1 MDIKESYIESEI
13 YRVFKNV
20 INQNPQYGD
29 INFYDIKDRMPVG
42 DGEADI
48 VVFGRSSTS
57 DIKLVIET
65 KKRSQ
70 KYSSKID
77 PYSVSVIGQAMGYTG
92 VLGSQFIA
100 TTNGVI
106 FVIFDT
112 YKKGSI
118 LQSQVGDAYKVEYTE
133 DFASRVLN
141 DLAKYLRGELK
152 LIDLSQIFI
161 DRLRY
166 FHQLLTEP
174 TYKALKDKIVKDP
187 EFSERYTMWIQKQ
200 GFKNNEQTKRN
211 IGEQEAYLLMNRVL
225 FYKTLEAYY
234 SGLELIP
241 LKSLDQA
248 EFEPNTLI
256 ERMKT
261 CFSYIVKNV
270 DYQAVF
276 KFSEILDEIPIT
288 NEVAEHLNDF
298 IKDIEQY
305 NLSDFDRD
313 VIGDVYQSLIPV
325 EERRRLGQYYTP
337 KEICDLIVKYSIR
350 KPQDKVLDPACGSGG
365 FLVSSYQ
372 RLFDLNASEKTKG
385 NIHNKII
392 SQIYGVDIN
401 QFATHLSVMNLTL
414 RDLTLKTNKLNIF
427 PVDFFK
433 IPSHQAILTQEL
445 ERESLQERGKE
456 FVVLNSNFDVIV
468 ANPPYTRQDEI
479 GNQEYVEKLRDI
491 ALTFY
496 ERKNNGKRLKTVKS
510 RIKMSTESGIYAYF
524 FTHSSHFLKEQGIMG
539 YIVSNSWLDVKFGID
554 LQRFF
559 LDNFKITAIIDF
571 DKRVFKD
578 AAVNTIIILL
588 QKLTGNGHSE
598 EREKNNVKFIRIKRP
613 METDEIIK
621 LLTSGCNDTE
631 NETFRTISIS
641 QRILKNNHKWSQFL
655 KAPPVYYK
663 IINNKNMTTLGDI
676 ANITVGYVTL
686 ANDFFVISKE
696 QAEKYGIE
704 TEYLRPAI
712 TKARN
717 LRYLDTRMEDVDSY
731 LLFVNKDKKDLKGT
745 NVLKYIETAEQKN
758 VEITR
763 GSTKGQ
769 TVTGYQN
776 TPALIKKGKNW
787 YKLKDRG
794 YKSIIIPCL
803 IWDRW
808 YASNNSEG
816 LYVNHTFYWLD
827 SKEKGLSSL
836 ISALLNSS
844 IMEFF
849 VELHG
854 KSVYGEGV
862 LELTKHVFKALPI
875 LNPKKIPKDM
885 QHQFEMINQKMIIF
899 SRENREQELRNQ
911 KLILDDLIF
920 SILRLSETDI
930 REIYETLET
939 LRGSRKS
946 KVDTKIMI
954 K

>member
-20 INQNPQYGD
+20 INQNIQYGD
-29 INFYDIKDRMPVG
+29 IIFYDIKDRMPVG

-48 VVFGRSSTS
+48 VVFGRSLTS

-77 PYSVSVIGQAMGYTG
+77 PYSVSVIGQAMGYAG

-100 TTNGVI
+100 TTNGDI

-118 LQSQVGDAYKVEYTE
+118 LQSQVGEAYKVEYTE
-133 DFASRVLN
+133 DFASRVLS
-141 DLAKYLRGELK
+141 DLAKYLKGELK
-152 LIDLSQIFI
+152 LLNLSQIFI

-174 TYKALKDKIVKDP
+174 TYKALRDRIVKDP
-187 EFSERYTMWIQKQ
+187 KFSESYTIWIQKQ

-234 SGLELIP
+234 SSLELIP
-241 LKSLDQA
+241 LKSLDQTG
-248 EFEPNTLI
+248 FEPSTLI
-256 ERMKT
+256 NRMQT

-276 KFSEILDEIPIT
+276 KFSEILDEIPIS

-313 VIGDVYQSLIPV
+313 VIGDVYQSLIPID
-325 EERRRLGQYYTP
+325 ERRRLGQYYTP

-350 KPQDKVLDPACGSGG
+350 EPQDKVLDPSCGSGG

-372 RLFDLNASEKTKG
+372 RLFDLNTSERAKG

-414 RDLTLKTNKLNIF
+414 RDLTQKTNKLNIF

-479 GNQEYVEKLRDI
+479 GNKEYVEKLRDI

-496 ERKNNGKRLKTVKS
+496 ERKNNGKKLKTVKS
-510 RIKMSTESGIYAYF
+510 KIKMSTESGIYAYF
-524 FTHSSHFLKEQGIMG
+524 FTHSSHFLKEHGIMG

-578 AAVNTIIILL
+578 AAVNTVIILL
-588 QKLTGNGHSE
+588 QKLTGRGHSE

-613 METDEIIK
+613 IETDEIIK
-621 LLTSGCNDTE
+621 LLTSECNDTE
-631 NETFRTISIS
+631 NETFRSVCIS

-686 ANDFFVISKE
+686 ANDFFVIFKE

-717 LRYLDTRMEDVDSY
+717 LKYLDTRMEDADSY
-731 LLFVNKDKKDLKGT
+731 LLFVNKDKRDLKGT

-769 TVTGYQN
+769 IVTGYQN
-776 TPALIKKGKNW
+776 KPALKSKGDNW
-787 YKLKDRG
+787 YKLMDKG
-794 YKSIIIPCL
+794 YSQIIIPKFV
-803 IWDRW
+803 WDRW
-808 YASNNSEG
+808 YASLNTDGVYIND
-816 LYVNHTFYWLD
+816 TFYAVDPKDFSFKIPLF
-827 SKEKGLSSL
+827 L
-836 ISALLNSS
+836 ILNSTLF
-844 IMEFF
+844 EFLI
-849 VELHG
+849 ELLG
-854 KSVYGEGV
+854 KTMLGEGV
-862 LELTKHVFKALPI
+862 LEVRSHILNVMPI
-875 LNPKKIPKDM
+875 LNLNKIPKSTLS
-885 QHQFEMINQKMIIF
+885 QLEIIAKKIIKF
-899 SRENREQELRNQ
+899 SRENNEKEIKNQ
-911 KLILDDLIF
+911 KLKIDELIF
-920 SILRLSETDI
+920 GFLKINKQDI
-930 REIYETLET
+930 KSIYETLEL
-939 LRGSRKS
+939 LRSSRKS
-946 KVDTKIMI
+946 KVNTEIMV